1 VTLVP
6 STIIG
11 LNAVIVAIAEETPRI
26 LVVRRAEHALATSEQ
41 RGGPPAAGE
50 SPDALPFGP
59 FEPERHR
66 TLELGLREWV
76 EAQTGFRLGY
86 AEQLYTFG
94 DRYRDPR
101 ELAGGP
107 RVVSVGYIALVREA
121 PLSGT
126 GDAQWRDWYE
136 FLPWED
142 WRDRRPPAIDEL
154 IRPRLQRWIDMA
166 NDPDTRRARRDRVAI
181 TFGFDDAGWDFE
193 RVLDRHELLY
203 EAGLVAEAWRDRQA
217 SAGMPGA
224 PLADRPPPAVGESE
238 IGCLPGQAMA
248 LDHRRI
254 LATALGRLRGK
265 LRYRPVVFE
274 LLPRDF
280 TLSRLQGVVEALTGV
295 GLHKQN
301 FRRLVIQG
309 KLVEPTGQRES
320 HTGGRPAELF
330 RFRREVLRERLAPG
344 VGVPALRLSG

>member
-1 VTLVP
+1 MP
-6 STIIG
+6 PPTIIG

-26 LVVRRAEHALATSEQ
+26 LVVRRVAHALATSEQ

-76 EAQTGFRLGY
+76 SAQTGFNLGY
-86 AEQLYTFG
+86 VEQLYTFG

-107 RVVSVGYIALVREA
+107 RVVSVGYVALVRQA

-126 GDAQWRDWYE
+126 GDAQWRDWYD

-142 WRDRRPPAIDEL
+142 WRDSRPTAIDDL
-154 IRPRLQRWIDMA
+154 VRPRLQRWIDMA
-166 NDPDTRRARRDRVAI
+166 NDPETRRARRDRVDI
-181 TFGFDDAGWDFE
+181 TFGFDDAGWDVE
-193 RVLDRHELLY
+193 RVLERHELLY
-203 EAGLVAEAWRDRQA
+203 EAGLVTEARRDRQA
-217 SAGMPGA
+217 AAMALGP
-224 PLADRPPPAVGESE
+224 PLFDPSSPTYPEEDMAH
-238 IGCLPGQAMA
+238 LPGQPMA

-280 TLSRLQGVVEALTGV
+280 TLSRLQGVVEALTGAR
-295 GLHKQN
+295 LHKQN

-330 RFRREVLRERLAPG
+330 RFRRDALRERLAPG
-344 VGVPALRLSG
+344 VGIPALRSSS

>member
-1 VTLVP
+1 MP
-6 STIIG
+6 PPTIIG
-11 LNAVIVAIAEETPRI
+11 LNAVIVAIGEETPRI
-26 LVVRRAEHALATSEQ
+26 LVVRRAAHALATSEQ
-41 RGGPPAAGE
+41 RGGPPATGE

-59 FEPERHR
+59 FEPDRHR

-76 EAQTGFRLGY
+76 TAQTGLSLGY
-86 AEQLYTFG
+86 VEQLYTFG

-107 RVVSVGYIALVREA
+107 RVVSVGYIALVRQA

-126 GDAQWRDWYE
+126 GDAQWRDWYQ
-136 FLPWED
+136 FLPWEE
-142 WRDRRPPAIDEL
+142 WRDRRPPAIDDTV
-154 IRPRLQRWIDMA
+154 RPRLQAWIDEA
-166 NDPDTRRARRDRVAI
+166 GDPDTRRDRRDRVDI

-193 RVLDRHELLY
+193 RVLERHELLY
-203 EAGLVAEAWRDRQA
+203 EAGLVTEAWRDRQA
-217 SAGMPGA
+217 ATAA
-224 PLADRPPPAVGESE
+224 PLFDRPPPFRDGDAA
-238 IGCLPGQAMA
+238 CLPGLPMA

-274 LLPRDF
+274 LLPTDF
-280 TLSRLQGVVEALTGV
+280 TLSHLQGVVEALTGV
-295 GLHKQN
+295 RLHKQN

-330 RFRREVLRERLAPG
+330 RFRRDALRERLAPG
-344 VGVPALRLSG
+344 VGVPALRISG